1 MAKPTLKTTVH
12 GMEFENPFILASGP
26 PGTNGRVIAK
36 SFDLGWGGCV
46 IKTISLDASKVI
58 NTNPRYAKLRSR
70 ESNEVLG
77 FQNIELISDRPFD
90 TWIDELKQLK
100 KLYPKKIV
108 IASIMEEY
116 RREAWHEIV
125 RRTQETGVDG
135 FEMNLSCPHGLPER
149 KMGMAMG
156 ENPDITCE
164 VVKWVKEVSKIPV
177 WAKMTPNIGDV
188 QAPAKA
194 ALNGG
199 ADGISAINTI
209 LCITAIDLKTLRP
222 IPTVEGYSVPGGYSG
237 QAVRPIALRQVMEI
251 ARIKPWERGK
261 PGVIVSGM
269 GGIETGADAAQF
281 MCVGAS
287 TVQICTGAMM
297 RGYEIIGELKD
308 DLTKFMVDHKFERI
322 TDFVGASLP
331 FFTSHHDLVERQ
343 LGAKKAKGVAD
354 ATPSRMTNRDAETW
368 QGNINKETEKLS
380 AN

>member
-1 MAKPTLKTTVH
+1 MQPSLKVTVN
-12 GMEFENPFILASGP
+12 GMEFENPFVLASGP
-26 PGTNGRVIAK
+26 PGTNARVIAK

-100 KLYPKKIV
+100 KQYPRKIV

-125 RRTQETGVDG
+125 RRVQETGVDG

-164 VVKWVKEVSKIPV
+164 VVKWVKEVAKIPV
-177 WAKMTPNIGDV
+177 WAKMTPNVGDPTL
-188 QAPAKA
+188 PARA
-194 ALNGG
+194 AINGG

-209 LCITAIDLKTLRP
+209 LSVTGIDLKTLRP
-222 IPTVEGYSVPGGYSG
+222 IPTVEGHSVPGGYSG

-251 ARIKPWERGK
+251 ARVK
-261 PGVIVSGM
+261 PGLEVSGM

-281 MCVGAS
+281 LLVGSS
-287 TVQICTGAMM
+287 TVQVCTGAMM
-297 RGYEIIGELKD
+297 RGYEIVSELKE
-308 DLTKFMVDHKFERI
+308 DLAKFMVDHAF
-322 TDFVGASLP
+322 TDIRQFVGKALP
-331 FFTSHHDLVERQ
+331 YFTSHHDLVERQ
-343 LGAKKAKGVAD
+343 LAAKVAKN
-354 ATPSRMTNRDAETW
+354 NRDAETW
-368 QGNINKETEKLS
+368 QGNIDKETEKLS